1 MAPHVQHDTGR
12 AVFEARLRLR
22 VDLVLATLAVVKE
35 VAEPEVRSAAG
46 VSLDPRA
53 PIPKQIRYIIGNE
66 GCERFSF
73 YGMRNILTVFLVSSL
88 LLYLPEGERARG
100 AKDVFHTFVI
110 GVYFFPLLGGWLAD
124 RFFGKYHTIF
134 WLSLIYCAGQAC
146 LAMFVTNRT
155 GFYVGLG
162 LIALGSGGIK
172 PCVAAF
178 VGDQFDQ
185 TNKHRAK
192 VVFDAFYWIINF
204 GSFFASLLMP
214 MFLRYLGP
222 AVAFGVP
229 GVLMF
234 ISTAILWAGRKQ
246 YVMVPPAPP
255 KRHSFLRVSRDA
267 IVSGLCG
274 QIFAAIAAATAIGSF
289 LLTPKFGF
297 VIAACLAL
305 VSVIAFGGLGV
316 WLQLDAV
323 REQHP
328 DEAIAGVRSVLRV
341 LVLFALVTP
350 FWSLFDQKAS
360 TWVLQANA
368 MTKPNWFQPA
378 QMQALNPALVMLLIP
393 LNNLVLYPALARFGF
408 ELTALRRMT
417 AGIGFAG
424 LSWIVVGAMQLVLDH
439 GSVFAITWQVLPYLL
454 LTFGEVLVATTG
466 LEFAY
471 SQAPLS
477 MKGAIMAFWNLSV
490 TIGNLWVLVANAGVQ
505 NSAVTKFIASTG
517 FGPTAFQMFF
527 FALFAFA
534 AALAFG
540 LVARTYPIA
549 DHYRKQVT

>member
-1 MAPHVQHDTGR
+1 
-12 AVFEARLRLR
+12 LRLR
-22 VDLVLATLAVVKE
+22 VGFGLTTLAIVKE
-35 VAEPEVRSAAG
+35 VAEPEVQPASIAEP
-46 VSLDPRA
+46 DPRA

-88 LLYLPEGERARG
+88 LSYLPEAERAGG
-100 AKDVFHTFVI
+100 AKEVFHSFVI

-134 WLSLIYCAGQAC
+134 WLSLVYCVGQAC

-155 GFYVGLG
+155 GFYIGLG

-172 PCVAAF
+172 PCVASF

-222 AVAFGVP
+222 AIAFGVP
-229 GVLMF
+229 GALMF
-234 ISTAILWAGRKQ
+234 ISTAVLWAGRKQ

-255 KRHSFLRVSRDA
+255 NPHSFLRVSRDA
-267 IVSGLCG
+267 IASGLAG
-274 QIFAAIAAATAIGSF
+274 QIFAAIGIAAAIGSF
-289 LLTPKFGF
+289 LLMPKFGF

-305 VSVIAFGGLGV
+305 VAVIAFGGLGV
-316 WLQLDAV
+316 WLQLGAV

-328 DEAIAGVRSVLRV
+328 AEAINGVRSVLRV

-368 MTKPNWFQPA
+368 MSKPSWFQPS
-378 QMQALNPALVMLLIP
+378 QMQALNPALVMILIP
-393 LNNLVLYPALARFGF
+393 FNNLVLYPALARFGY

-417 AGIGFAG
+417 AGTAFAG
-424 LSWIVVGAMQLVLDH
+424 LSWIVVGAMQVVLDR
-439 GSVFAITWQVLPYLL
+439 GNIFTITWQVLPYVI

-505 NSAVTKFIASTG
+505 NSVVTNLITSTG
-517 FGPTAFQMFF
+517 FGVTAFQMFF
-527 FALFAFA
+527 FAGVAFV
-534 AALAFG
+534 AALVFG
-540 LVARTYPIA
+540 LVARTYPLV
-549 DHYRKQVT
+549 DHYRKDAA